1 MKYHQLLEKYF
12 YVYIYIYY
20 YKNEYIVTGDNLILS
35 YSIDTKGE
43 CVESNSI
50 SIISMMNEY
59 LEDLKRE
66 SEEKYYE
73 NKPIIVTKVGVKVE
87 SKFDDENDSN
97 YYNDKSLFIIDMKY
111 VDGAYNSLGTPLK
124 TALKLKNN
132 KKGGF
137 IEGYN
142 KKDNIDKHPP
152 VIVILTSESIILL
165 SPLNY
170 MRKIIMLK
178 DVIYI
183 YPFIDIRNIYT
194 MDSYGYEEINLAYDS
209 NNKVNILKLV
219 ISEDEDYLRYII
231 IIY

>member
-1 MKYHQLLEKYF
+1 MK
-12 YVYIYIYY
+12 
-20 YKNEYIVTGDNLILS
+20 IVTGDSLILS

-59 LEDLKRE
+59 LDDLKRE
-66 SEEKYYE
+66 SEEKYNE
-73 NKPIIVTKVGVKVE
+73 DKPIIVTKVGVKVE
-87 SKFDDENDSN
+87 SKFDDENDDN
-97 YYNDKSLFIIDMKY
+97 NNNYYYNDKSLFIVDMKY

-142 KKDNIDKHPP
+142 KKDNEDKHPP
-152 VIVILTSESIILL
+152 VIVVLTSESIILL

-209 NNKVNILKLV
+209 NNKVNILKLI
-219 ISEDEDYLRYII
+219 ISEDEDYLRYIYIYHYYYYI
-231 IIY
+231 IIR